1 MARLTETQR
10 RELWLEDKQKVISVT
25 QLCAK
30 YAVSRTT
37 LANIRRDY
45 TDNVATTEASEVS
58 EISPSCS
65 EASDTSEIS
74 DNTEQSI
81 PEAEGIF
88 KCTLPEYL
96 DAEPSVGIPT
106 ETPQRP
112 PPPPQP
118 PWQPSDPAPGYEVTK
133 ECLFLQ
139 DKIKA
144 FVHSFHHKLGP
155 LVGNSE
161 AERERWVNGLSGLPE
176 ERLTAVLES
185 IKYRISAGGVSD
197 MTFTMFA
204 SVTLAIE
211 TGAPYVGLD
220 LRGYSDAVTKNEQA
234 KEAVM
239 EIMVDR
245 MSSVV
250 FSAEKRLCLIL
261 ASTAYNVHLL
271 NSRSREVEA
280 LLRQPAM
287 PATPTAAFP

>member
-1 MARLTETQR
+1 M
-10 RELWLEDKQKVISVT
+10 
-25 QLCAK
+25 
-30 YAVSRTT
+30 
-37 LANIRRDY
+37 
-45 TDNVATTEASEVS
+45 
-58 EISPSCS
+58 
-65 EASDTSEIS
+65 
-74 DNTEQSI
+74 
-81 PEAEGIF
+81 
-88 KCTLPEYL
+88 
-96 DAEPSVGIPT
+96 
-106 ETPQRP
+106 
-112 PPPPQP
+112 
-118 PWQPSDPAPGYEVTK
+118 
-133 ECLFLQ
+133 
-139 DKIKA
+139 
-144 FVHSFHHKLGP
+144 HSFHHKLGP

-161 AERERWVNGLSGLPE
+161 SERERWISGLSGLPE

-220 LRGYSDAVTKNEQA
+220 LRGYSDAVTKNDQA
-234 KEAVM
+234 REAVM
-239 EIMVDR
+239 EVMVDR

-287 PATPTAAFP
+287 PTTTFP

>member
-10 RELWLEDKQKVISVT
+10 RELWLEDKNKVHSIT

-30 YAVSRTT
+30 YGISRTT
-37 LANIRRDY
+37 L
-45 TDNVATTEASEVS
+45 TNVRKQFVDESSESASES
-58 EISPSCS
+58 ESGS
-65 EASDTSEIS
+65 ESSESTSGSETSEP
-74 DNTEQSI
+74 TE
-81 PEAEGIF
+81 GVF
-88 KCTLPEYL
+88 KCPMPDYLEMEPEVERP
-96 DAEPSVGIPT
+96 A
-106 ETPQRP
+106 P
-112 PPPPQP
+112 PPAWQPPIPQP
-118 PWQPSDPAPGYEVTK
+118 QPQAPQPQAPQPQARYEVTK

-144 FVHSFHHKLGP
+144 FVHSFHHKLGT
-155 LVGNSE
+155 LCGSTE
-161 AERERWVNGLSGLPE
+161 AERERWVAGLSDLPE
-176 ERLTAVLES
+176 ERLQAVLDS

-211 TGAPYVGLD
+211 SGAPYVGLD
-220 LRGYSDAVTKNEQA
+220 LRGYSDAATKNEQA
-234 KEAVM
+234 QEAVM

-271 NSRSREVEA
+271 NSRAREVEA
-280 LLRQPAM
+280 LLRQPA
-287 PATPTAAFP
+287 PLQ

>member
-1 MARLTETQR
+1 VHLKIPSASGIDCS
-10 RELWLEDKQKVISVT
+10 ELSKD
-25 QLCAK
+25 
-30 YAVSRTT
+30 
-37 LANIRRDY
+37 
-45 TDNVATTEASEVS
+45 SEVS
-58 EISPSCS
+58 EAS
-65 EASDTSEIS
+65 EHDGEIS
-74 DNTEQSI
+74 ETFDASEHSI

-88 KCTLPEYL
+88 KCTLPAYL
-96 DAEPSVGIPT
+96 DAEPSVGVVQP

-118 PWQPSDPAPGYEVTK
+118 PWQPSKSAPGYEVTK

-155 LVGNSE
+155 RVGNSE
-161 AERERWVNGLSGLPE
+161 AERERWVNGLAGLPE

-280 LLRQPAM
+280 MLRQPAT
-287 PATPTAAFP
+287 PATPTTAFP